1 MDKKK
6 RNKFGILGLNYD
18 TEAGLGWPGARY
30 APDQIRES
38 LKWILNRIRDNELFD
53 TENNRLID
61 MSKVEIKDFGN
72 LSKIS
77 RYNHEKSMNETKL
90 EVDKVFDQGYVPIL
104 LGGDHSV
111 AWPGIKSLYDH
122 TKGNMGL
129 IHLDTHLDLVEDSP
143 IQGKYS
149 GSSEIRRTAEL
160 ERVKGENIVQVG
172 IRGYNYAEHYHFIK
186 DNNINVI
193 NPELFFTKG
202 AKYVA
207 QKSLE
212 LASKGVEKIYFT
224 LDIDVLDSAFAPGSG
239 ANEPGGISTYQ
250 LFKFVKEVAPYV
262 DAIDIVEVNPMTD
275 YRNMTSTVASKII
288 MDFIVANY
296 YALIE

>member
-1 MDKKK
+1 MLNMKK
-6 RNKFGILGLNYD
+6 RNKFGILGLDYD
-18 TEAGLGWPGARY
+18 TSAGLGWPGARY
-30 APDQIRES
+30 APNQIRES

-53 TENNRLID
+53 TESNKLVD
-61 MSKVEIKDFGN
+61 MSKIDIKDFGN
-72 LSKIS
+72 LSIS
-77 RYNHEKSMNETKL
+77 RYDHEKSINET
-90 EVDKVFDQGYVPIL
+90 EEQIDKVFDEGYTPIL

-122 TKGNMGL
+122 TKGNIGI

-143 IQGKYS
+143 MQGKYS
-149 GSSEIRRTAEL
+149 GSSEIRRAAEL
-160 ERVKGENIVQVG
+160 ERVNGSNIVQIG

-186 DNNINVI
+186 NNNINI
-193 NPELFFTKG
+193 ITPDAFFEDG
-202 AKYVA
+202 AVA
-207 QKSLE
+207 VAKKALE

-239 ANEPGGISTYQ
+239 ANEPGGISSYQ
-250 LFKFVKEVAPYV
+250 LFKFVKTVAPYV

-288 MDFIVANY
+288 MDFIIANY
-296 YALIE
+296 YAFNE